1 MSTTLNSREV
11 MVKKKFNRIGVFR
24 CISGGGG
31 SIILQKLAS
40 VRYWLAVDDT
50 GRSEVDERN
59 EERKLFGML
68 SHRG

>member
-1 MSTTLNSREV
+1 MSTALNSREV
-11 MVKKKFNRIGVFR
+11 MVKKKFNRIDVFR

-31 SIILQKLAS
+31 IILQKLAS